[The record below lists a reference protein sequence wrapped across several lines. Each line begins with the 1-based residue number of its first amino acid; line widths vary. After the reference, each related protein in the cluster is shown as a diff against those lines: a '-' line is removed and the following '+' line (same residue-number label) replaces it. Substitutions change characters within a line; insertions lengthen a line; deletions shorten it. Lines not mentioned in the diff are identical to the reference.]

1 MSRPVSA
8 ALFVLF
14 LSVRTLSVGAET
26 RPSVSDFLGQV
37 QATYDKMQSYSSV
50 GDITSNI
57 SGPGFGREEGRYTFS
72 IKLARPR
79 LYRIEWEERL
89 PNMIFTGAAWSTGDG
104 YFITVPGQASLV
116 QPKDIST
123 ALSMATG
130 LSGGAAATIPAIFFA
145 LSNDSLKPFKD
156 AAFKQDADVEGDP
169 CYVIT
174 KKTGTTAVT
183 MWISKKSK
191 LLRQRRDD
199 FNGPMKI
206 PEMTDEEAKK
216 VLQSMG
222 EMPTAAAIKRLNAQ
236 MANVRA
242 MMASGMR
249 GFDIEVHRQIVVNAA
264 LRKADFNPQPA
275 PARK

>member
-8 ALFVLF
+8 ALFVLV
-14 LSVRTLSVGAET
+14 LSVRTLSVAAET

-50 GDITSNI
+50 GEITSNI
-57 SGPGFGREEGRYTFS
+57 SGPGFGREEVRYTFS

-89 PNMIFTGAAWSTGDG
+89 PNMIFTGAAWSAGDG
-104 YFITVPGQASLV
+104 YFITMPGQASPV

-130 LSGGAAATIPAIFFA
+130 ISGGAAATIPAIFFA

-156 AAFKQDADVEGDP
+156 TAFRQDADVEGDP

-174 KKTGTTAVT
+174 KKTGSTGVT

-191 LLRQRRDD
+191 LLRQIKDD

-206 PEMTDEEAKK
+206 PEMTDEDARKD
-216 VLQSMG
+216 LQSMG
-222 EMPTAAAIKRLNAQ
+222 KAPTAAAIKQLKEQ
-236 MANVRA
+236 MASMRT
-242 MMASGMR
+242 MMASGIT
-249 GFDIEVHRQIVVNAA
+249 GFSIEVHRQIVVNATF
-264 LRKADFNPQPA
+264 RKADFVPQAVPA
-275 PARK
+275 SK